1 MNIEPVYLA
10 VRNIRHILK
19 NHQIISQIVIVN
31 DKLLN
36 IWTIV
41 VVIQFYSLI
50 EFDNPC
56 HEYSELNDSQVC
68 HVWCV
73 EISFSL

>member
-1 MNIEPVYLA
+1 MIVTQQQYINLNIRGEISIIKYQAPKDMNIEPVYLA

-41 VVIQFYSLI
+41 VVIQFYS
-50 EFDNPC
+50 
-56 HEYSELNDSQVC
+56 
-68 HVWCV
+68 
-73 EISFSL
+73 